1 MTATLGTASAE
12 ASVSRAAMRLLFVC
26 DQYPPFD
33 RGGYA
38 QLCHDL
44 AHGLRRRGHHVT
56 VLCAASDARERA
68 PESEPVVRGLQIPI
82 RYEDRWPIPVQQV
95 VLAAPRRRRSLRVFE
110 RVLAETRAEAVLFW
124 PHEYVDRHLMLAAER
139 RPDLAVGYYTAGY
152 SPTQPSI
159 LAEYWA
165 HPGRSRRARLIKSLL
180 QPLLGNRDRRHDAL
194 ARKHVVCVSEY
205 ERQRVLGEG
214 IAAENVVVTYNG
226 IDPYQFAFLGP
237 PSTRR
242 QTSTPLSVLYVGRL
256 SETKGAHTA
265 IEALKV
271 LHERR
276 PDLPVRLTLLGTGPE
291 AYLRELDRRK
301 RAYGLDDVVERR
313 AWIPREDVPD
323 FMSRFHVLVLPTIHP
338 EPLARAVQEAMAMGL
353 VVVATPTGGTPEVV
367 RDGET
372 GLTFAP
378 DDAAELVERLSLV
391 HYDLPLCDRLAEAAR
406 RLVESQF
413 TIEAMACSMEAHIR
427 CWLHARRDTGH
438 VPPALI
444 PSGRRE
450 AARLAPAPRP

>member
-1 MTATLGTASAE
+1 MTTKLGTASTE
-12 ASVSRAAMRLLFVC
+12 VRVSRASMRLLFVC

-82 RYEDRWPIPVQQV
+82 RYENRWPIPVQQV
-95 VLAAPRRRRSLRVFE
+95 VLAAARRRRSLRVFE

-124 PHEYVDRHLMLAAER
+124 PHEYVDRHLMLAAEC
-139 RPDLAVGYYTAGY
+139 RPHLAVGYYTAGY

-165 HPGRSRRARLIKSLL
+165 HPGRSMRARLTKSVLR
-180 QPLLGNRDRRHDAL
+180 PLLGNCARRHDAL
-194 ARKHVVCVSEY
+194 TMKHVVCVSEY

-214 IAAENVVVTYNG
+214 VAPENVVVTYNG
-226 IDPYQFAFLGP
+226 IDPGQFAYLGL
-237 PSTRR
+237 PSMRR
-242 QTSTPLSVLYVGRL
+242 QAGTPLNVLCVGRL

-271 LHERR
+271 LQQRR
-276 PDLPVRLTLLGTGPE
+276 PEPPVQLTLLGTGSE
-291 AYLRELDRRK
+291 AYLQELDRRT
-301 RAYGLDDVVERR
+301 RAYGLDGVVERR
-313 AWIPREDVPD
+313 PWIPREEVPN

-338 EPLARAVQEAMAMGL
+338 EPLARAVQEAMAIGL
-353 VVVATPTGGTPEVV
+353 VVIATPTGGTPEVV

-378 DDAAELVERLSLV
+378 DDAVVLAERLSLV
-391 HYDLPLCDRLAEAAR
+391 HRDLPLCDRLAAAAR

-413 TIEAMACSMEAHIR
+413 TIEAMACRMEAHISR
-427 CWLHARRDTGH
+427 WLDARRDTGRES
-438 VPPALI
+438 PAPI

-450 AARLAPAPRP
+450 AARLASAPRS